1 RTRNEQFVAHRQRV
15 TYTRP
20 AFTADFN
27 DPSKVDRII
36 VDYDRSDRPSVVNR
50 LRADRTT
57 LLEKYDY
64 GASTLTLTDV
74 NGRSIT
80 NHYDERGI
88 LDSKTD
94 ASGTWQ
100 YQYDVTHQLRSVTF
114 PSSDHLT

>member
-1 RTRNEQFVAHRQRV
+1 
-15 TYTRP
+15 
-20 AFTADFN
+20 
-27 DPSKVDRII
+27 
-36 VDYDRSDRPSVVNR
+36 
-50 LRADRTT
+50 
-57 LLEKYDY
+57 
-64 GASTLTLTDV
+64 TLTLTDV

-114 PSSDHLT
+114 PSSDHLTISYDGWSRRHTMHDPFAGENHYQYDDVGNQTQATDARQKTVKYTFDEINRPATKETERGTITFHYD